1 MNDGA
6 KSLATNSKK
15 SWGFCQGKAEVKKW
29 VVLEAQFGGAR
40 QGATK
45 AAEKNGEKKSQSTS
59 PNKRLIFINI

>member
-6 KSLATNSKK
+6 LSLATNSKK
-15 SWGFCQGKAEVKKW
+15 GWGFCQGKTEVKKW
-29 VVLEAQFGGAR
+29 GVLETKFGGAG

-45 AAEKNGEKKSQSTS
+45 ATEKNGEEKSQSPS